1 MRKELKNNMTN
12 LSGQRR
18 LAAQILKVGQNRVWI
33 DPERMDDVESA
44 ITREEVKKLIH
55 EKVILSLPEQGVSR
69 SRARAV
75 QGKKRVGRR
84 KGVGSRTGAGRA
96 RITKKEAWMSKIRS
110 LRKNLREL
118 KASRVIT
125 ESTYRKLY
133 AIAGSGKF
141 ESVAELERYLKAN
154 DLWRKR

>member
-1 MRKELKNNMTN
+1 MTN
-12 LSGQRR
+12 LGSQRR

-33 DPERMDDVESA
+33 DPERIGDVEGA

-55 EKVILSLPEQGVSR
+55 EKVIVSLPEKGVSR
-69 SRARAV
+69 SRAKTIR
-75 QGKKRVGRR
+75 QKKGVGRR
-84 KGVGSRTGAGRA
+84 KGPGSRTGSGGA
-96 RITKKEAWMSKIRS
+96 RISKKEAWMSKIRS
-110 LRKNLREL
+110 LRRKLREL

-133 AIAGSGKF
+133 GVAGSGKF
-141 ESVAELERYLKAN
+141 ASVADMERYLKAH